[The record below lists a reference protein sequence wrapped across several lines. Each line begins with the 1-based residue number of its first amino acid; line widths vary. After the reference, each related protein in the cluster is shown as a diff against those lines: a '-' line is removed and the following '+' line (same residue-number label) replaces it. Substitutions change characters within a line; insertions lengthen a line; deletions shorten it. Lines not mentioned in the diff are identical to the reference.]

1 VIEKLIGD
9 TIDWDY
15 SEYDIVIVEEGE
27 EPSLFKQFLEK
38 VNADDKEGNRWQRG
52 DGDGD
57 RP

>member
-1 VIEKLIGD
+1 MIEKLIGD

-38 VNADDKEGNRWQRG
+38 VNADDKEGNWNFIYWNFI
-52 DGDGD
+52 
-57 RP
+57 